1 MGLLYN
7 DFAKN
12 ILQLLILFSKWSMY
26 QLWYIKCH
34 NPNLVTTKHRSKKG
48 CNYYGTLKMARIF
61 HGLHGRAGEAI
72 DVIGH
77 RLWPQRATYAWKV
90 SSTMQ
95 AYVLK
100 YFYRVN
106 FKGIGSINNSCGTTF
121 YCTNLIELVMADV
134 AKVKFSFLFLSP

>member
-1 MGLLYN
+1 
-7 DFAKN
+7 
-12 ILQLLILFSKWSMY
+12 
-26 QLWYIKCH
+26 
-34 NPNLVTTKHRSKKG
+34 
-48 CNYYGTLKMARIF
+48 MARIF

-77 RLWPQRATYAWKV
+77 RLRPQRATYAWKV

-106 FKGIGSINNSCGTTF
+106 FKGIGSISNSCGTTF

-134 AKVKFSFLFLSP
+134 AKVKFSFLFLSPQISNAFRFPVWGLIYIIGCFTVARNFRIQKVATS